1 MKNEVLNIIEEVAG
15 TDEFREDLDMDLF
28 EEGILDSMR
37 AIMLIVELENA
48 FSLSL
53 PPSEMDRDD
62 WNTANKIADR
72 IKEKMDEER

>member
-1 MKNEVLNIIEEVAG
+1 MEEKVFDIIEEVAG

-37 AIMLIVELENA
+37 AIMLIVQLEGE
-48 FSLSL
+48 FDVTL
-53 PPSEMDRDD
+53 PPSEMDRED

-72 IKEKMDEER
+72 IKEKLAE